1 MRCDVRSFGTPNNW
15 NADGG
20 GGGGINSGV
29 SLEGGGGGVGGLPSS
44 LIVSW
49 AVCLLSLE
57 LKNNLPYPGYKKKL
71 LATISENP
79 SKTIFYCRDTFN
91 QVKKNKLQS

>member
-29 SLEGGGGGVGGLPSS
+29 SLEGGGGVGGLPSS

-49 AVCLLSLE
+49 AVLVVVGV
-57 LKNNLPYPGYKKKL
+57 KNRVK
-71 LATISENP
+71 I
-79 SKTIFYCRDTFN
+79 IF
-91 QVKKNKLQS
+91 L

>member
-29 SLEGGGGGVGGLPSS
+29 SLEGGGGVGGLPSS

-49 AVCLLSLE
+49 AVLVVV
-57 LKNNLPYPGYKKKL
+57 G
-71 LATISENP
+71 
-79 SKTIFYCRDTFN
+79 
-91 QVKKNKLQS
+91 VKK

>member
-57 LKNNLPYPGYKKKL
+57 LKNNLPYIIKRVACY
-71 LATISENP
+71 N
-79 SKTIFYCRDTFN
+79 F
-91 QVKKNKLQS
+91 